1 MRETPTKSLQDDIKS
16 IQERIQAFKIRTAT
30 SPLSESTQMVEMFPA
45 NSAPSPQARESR
57 PTPTPS
63 ATTDAPQ
70 WQALQQR
77 ATEVLKPA
85 PQAVERQA
93 ISSPSRP
100 SLNDSLR
107 LLETK
112 AQHINQLSA
121 QQEAAMQELK
131 TLAERL
137 ERDWRA
143 MERQQEP
150 FTDDQDLPPLCEYL
164 ETLVPFIERNEDG
177 AFVIS
182 SRSVDLFRAEREAT
196 LMAQNLR
203 TRSVRTVRP
212 AKPAFHWLTLVG
224 NGLAIVRRLIPS
236 AIAPQSR
243 RITRSRS
250 PHRSAPETMSLGQ
263 ALLWVVGAAIAR
275 KLLNLVLISH
285 PGLWL
290 PVTVILVSPA
300 LFAAYR
306 ATVAPESGMTWLYR
320 LLAVLVGLLIG
331 GRL

>member
-16 IQERIQAFKIRTAT
+16 IQERIQAFKLR
-30 SPLSESTQMVEMFPA
+30 SPIPPSAESSQMVEVFPA
-45 NSAPSPQARESR
+45 SS
-57 PTPTPS
+57 TP
-63 ATTDAPQ
+63 
-70 WQALQQR
+70 ALQGKEGRPASTPPTLEAAQWEALHQR
-77 ATEVLKPA
+77 ASEVLNPA
-85 PQAVERQA
+85 PQTSERQA
-93 ISSPSRP
+93 VSPPSRP

-107 LLETK
+107 LLEAK
-112 AQHINQLSA
+112 AQYINQLSV

-143 MERQQEP
+143 LERQQEP
-150 FTDDQDLPPLCEYL
+150 FADDQDLPPLCEYL
-164 ETLVPFIERNEDG
+164 ETLVPSIERNEDG

-212 AKPAFHWLTLVG
+212 PKPAFNWLMFAR
-224 NGLAIVRRLIPS
+224 NGLAIVQRLIPS
-236 AIAPQSR
+236 AIATQPR

-250 PHRSAPETMSLGQ
+250 NRSTASETISLSQ
-263 ALLWVVGAAIAR
+263 VLMWVVSAAIAR
-275 KLLNLVLISH
+275 KLLNLVLISS

-306 ATVAPESGMTWLYR
+306 ATVAPESGMNWLYR

>member
-1 MRETPTKSLQDDIKS
+1 MRETPTKTLQDDIKS
-16 IQERIQAFKIRTAT
+16 IQERIQAFKTRTAT
-30 SPLSESTQMVEMFPA
+30 SPSTDSTQMVEIFPA
-45 NSAPSPQARESR
+45 KSAPSPQHRESR
-57 PTPTPS
+57 PSPTPS
-63 ATTDAPQ
+63 TTIDTAQ
-70 WQALQQR
+70 WEALQQR
-77 ATEVLKPA
+77 AAEVLNPA
-85 PQAVERQA
+85 PQPTERQA
-93 ISSPSRP
+93 VSSPSRP

-107 LLETK
+107 LLEAK

-121 QQEAAMQELK
+121 QQEAAMQEMK

-150 FTDDQDLPPLCEYL
+150 FTDGQDLPPLCEYL

-203 TRSVRTVRP
+203 TRSVHTVRP
-212 AKPAFHWLTLVG
+212 AKPSFNGLTLVG
-224 NGLAIVRRLIPS
+224 NGLAILRRLIPS
-236 AIAPQSR
+236 AIATPPR
-243 RITRSRS
+243 RITRNR
-250 PHRSAPETMSLGQ
+250 PTRHTAPETMSLGQ

-290 PVTVILVSPA
+290 PVTMILVSPA